1 LFQKKD
7 REGYKKPK
15 KKKKKKARKNDQR
28 GRENNG

>member
-15 KKKKKKARKNDQR
+15 RKKKARKNDQR

>member
-15 KKKKKKARKNDQR
+15 RKKKARKNEI